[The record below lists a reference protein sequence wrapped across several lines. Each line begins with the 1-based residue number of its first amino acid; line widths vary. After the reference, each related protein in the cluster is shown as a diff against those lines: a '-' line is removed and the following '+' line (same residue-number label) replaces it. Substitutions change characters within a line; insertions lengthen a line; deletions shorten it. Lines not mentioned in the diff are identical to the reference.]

1 MNNPLGRKMFRQ
13 AGMSKQPMGILTSSP
28 ELMSAAK
35 GYNVGGAVGSTGG
48 LNQIYD
54 TSKLNI
60 FRRPG
65 DTIGVE
71 ENVINKDKDN
81 IGQLGFSK
89 IGDRLS
95 DLKNKDLE
103 IDTSLE
109 AKPDINESNKNIL
122 ENQNLKFP
130 EGSNLGLRG
139 KEDDKDINID
149 KKEPTK
155 SNISADT
162 LYGGVSSKIDEQAK
176 MIGVAYDNLNKD
188 TASLKEKKFLGTTYN
203 KESAKLMKLLKEEGK
218 EFTIADAKKV
228 ATQMGFASPDELDD
242 QYSEDK
248 EAAFWLNMMKA
259 GAAMAAGESSNT
271 LTNFA
276 KGFTVGLEGY
286 GKDTGELRKELR
298 EDKKEASKTI
308 YNLLKDGRSEAIA
321 KRALEI
327 QKASALTNIIKT
339 EVGDERERLTNEVNN
354 EVANRKL
361 TISLYKTFADM
372 NFEAMKFNVSRD
384 DLNKSIE
391 MAYAKMMPDDLKI
404 LQAAGQITVIDPNKP
419 LTPDNIKAT
428 PEGEKNIENLL
439 TKNLSG
445 KITDGRYKQ
454 GTAGDRGFTSSGIVL
469 NWKGNEKYNK
479 RESGDAIVAYNKQ
492 RAENIKAAGGQETPY
507 VASQDVQFA
516 KVNGG
521 KIDFEKQTKRM
532 QDYFT
537 DRKKGP
543 SLLDQNQGLFINYKP
558 K

>member
-1 MNNPLGRKMFRQ
+1 M
-13 AGMSKQPMGILTSSP
+13 GMSKQPMGILASSP
-28 ELMSAAK
+28 ELMNAAK
-35 GYNVGGAVGSTGG
+35 GYNLGGFKARDEKTNTIDMPFYDVRRTSITGDIIPGIRGSDEFADPDVSGQTPLAVLKAKKDAETA
-48 LNQIYD
+48 
-54 TSKLNI
+54 
-60 FRRPG
+60 
-65 DTIGVE
+65 E
-71 ENVINKDKDN
+71 ENKNVEPNVVVPPSINEQN
-81 IGQLGFSK
+81 IN
-89 IGDRLS
+89 I
-95 DLKNKDLE
+95 LKNKNLE
-103 IDTSLE
+103 Y
-109 AKPDINESNKNIL
+109 
-122 ENQNLKFP
+122 P
-130 EGSNLGLRG
+130 EGTNLGIRG
-139 KEDDKDINID
+139 KTDDQDIKVD
-149 KKEPTK
+149 KKETAK
-155 SNISADT
+155 SDISADT
-162 LYGGVSSKIDEQAK
+162 LYGGVSGKIEQQAK
-176 MIGVAYDNLNKD
+176 MIGVAYDKLNKD
-188 TASLKEKKFLGTTYN
+188 TASLKEKEFLGTTYN

-228 ATQMGFASPDELDD
+228 AKNMGFASPDELDD

-259 GAAMAAGESSNT
+259 GASMAAGESSNT

-276 KGFTVGLEGY
+276 KGFTVGLSGY

-298 EDKKEASKTI
+298 DDKKEASKTI
-308 YNLLKDGRSEAIA
+308 YGLLKDGRAEAVA
-321 KRALEI
+321 NKALDI
-327 QKASALTNIIKT
+327 QKASALTNILKT
-339 EVGDERERLTNEVNN
+339 EVGEERERLTNEIKN

-428 PEGEKNIENLL
+428 PEGEKNIQNII
-439 TKNLSG
+439 TKDLSG
-445 KITDGRYKQ
+445 KVTDSRFKQ
-454 GTAGDRGFTSSGIVL
+454 ATAGDRGFTSSGIVL

-532 QDYFT
+532 QDYFKAPGKNNT
-537 DRKKGP
+537 R
-543 SLLDQNQGLFINYKP
+543 SLLDLNPNIFINYKP